1 MHANDNCC
9 NRKVFSNSETIL
21 CLMEMVVSLLKTS
34 WSVAYGE
41 NLFSLEARETTFKE
55 KITL

>member
-1 MHANDNCC
+1 M
-9 NRKVFSNSETIL
+9 
-21 CLMEMVVSLLKTS
+21 SLLKTS